1 MLTLICVEFSFDD
14 IRKSGVTVPVA
25 IELESEGEDMR
36 VYTAND
42 TKEVSQAML
51 R

>member
-1 MLTLICVEFSFDD
+1 MLALIFVELSFDYS
-14 IRKSGVTVPVA
+14 RKSGVTVPVA

-42 TKEVSQAML
+42 TKEVS
-51 R
+51 